1 MSLMLLWVVLALVVL
16 GGVGV
21 LGFRYLRTLR
31 VRRAVRGLRHPVV
44 LVHGLLGF
52 DELKLGQSRH
62 QYFRGVP
69 ERLRQL
75 GSDVYVVKV
84 PPTGSVAERAEAL
97 AQAVRSLDAKRVNI
111 IAHSMGGLDARYAI
125 AHLGLA
131 SRVAS
136 LITIGTPHQGTPLA
150 DMGTKVLGDA
160 LGLKRVC
167 EALAVSTGAFYD
179 LTTTKMAEFN
189 RAVPDAPGVR
199 YASYVGAF
207 PRSIRALNPILLP
220 SYLYLTRSVGPN
232 DGVVP
237 ADSQKWGE
245 VLGTIEA
252 DHWAQIGWS
261 SRFDAE
267 AFYVSLFQALR
278 ERNL

>member
-16 GGVGV
+16 GCVGV

-84 PPTGSVAERAEAL
+84 PPTGSVSERAAAL

-111 IAHSMGGLDARYAI
+111 IAHSMGGLD
-125 AHLGLA
+125 
-131 SRVAS
+131 
-136 LITIGTPHQGTPLA
+136 
-150 DMGTKVLGDA
+150 
-160 LGLKRVC
+160 
-167 EALAVSTGAFYD
+167 
-179 LTTTKMAEFN
+179 
-189 RAVPDAPGVR
+189 
-199 YASYVGAF
+199 
-207 PRSIRALNPILLP
+207 
-220 SYLYLTRSVGPN
+220 
-232 DGVVP
+232 
-237 ADSQKWGE
+237 
-245 VLGTIEA
+245 
-252 DHWAQIGWS
+252 
-261 SRFDAE
+261 
-267 AFYVSLFQALR
+267 
-278 ERNL
+278 